1 MTDPPANCDPKLFA
15 RGIITRE
22 DASLCMVEQQA
33 YDVIDRIGKIEIRH
47 YPKMTL
53 ATVSGREDNDAF
65 GYLFNYIEGRNRSR
79 TRLPMTAP
87 VISTGSSS
95 EKIEMTAPVIS
106 DEDSFSFVLPA
117 EYDSMNAPE
126 PLDDE
131 VKLVEVPERRL
142 AVLVFGG
149 RATPKRVRQRTE
161 ILVNSLGRTGLE
173 MKGTPFLM
181 RYNSPFSLPLLRRNE
196 VACEVTRSNPH
207 NEGG

>member
-1 MTDPPANCDPKLFA
+1 
-15 RGIITRE
+15 
-22 DASLCMVEQQA
+22 MVEQQA
-33 YDVIDRIGKIEIRH
+33 YEVIDRIGEIEIRH

-65 GYLFNYIEGRNRSR
+65 GYLFDYIGGRNRSR

-87 VISTGSSS
+87 VISTKSSS

-117 EYDSMNAPE
+117 EYDSSNAPE

-131 VKLVEVPERRL
+131 VRLVEVPERRL
-142 AVLVFGG
+142 AVHVFGG
-149 RATPKRVRQRTE
+149 RATPKRVRQRTG
-161 ILVNSLGRTGLE
+161 ILVKSISRIGLR
-173 MKGTPFLM
+173 MNGAPFLM

-196 VACEVTRSNPH
+196 VACEITRSSLH
-207 NEGG
+207 NGGG